1 MSRFALR
8 LSAVFCVAF
17 SFAVAIAQPA
27 PARNDSHLDR
37 AYRFD
42 RGGWTYVHLQGSPED
57 IGYQHGFL
65 LSAEIEDNY
74 KVLKLE
80 AEHSTKRDWTF
91 FRNASRT
98 ILWPHIDPEY
108 QQELKGIA
116 AGVAA
121 KGLHLDLWDIV
132 AMNGQIELTEYYV
145 PWLDKRQQATGR
157 RDGSDLHGHEPK
169 APGNCSAFI
178 ATGSYTKGGKIVIA
192 HNNWSSYAE
201 GSRWV
206 IVFDIQPD
214 KGHRILMDG
223 APALIT
229 SQDDFGINDAGMMIT
244 ETTITQ
250 FVGWDSNGKPEFAR
264 SRKALQ
270 YASSI
275 DDYIATMLEGN
286 NGGYANDW
294 LIGDRK
300 TGEIAYLELGL
311 KHSPVWR
318 KKDGYFVSSNFPRD
332 PSLIKDE
339 TEGFDLN
346 DLASSPNARR
356 TRWEELMKENK
367 GRIDVPMA
375 EQFLADHEDT
385 FLKEKKAD
393 QRSLCGHADVAKEGI
408 AVWDWPPFY
417 PGGAVQGKAT
427 DSDMATEM
435 SFVAHAGHP
444 CGEDFLA
451 KPFLEEHPEYS
462 WEAPILRDMKAGPW
476 TTFTS
481 GDSEK

>member
-1 MSRFALR
+1 MSAKHLRF
-8 LSAVFCVAF
+8 SAVLCLFIAALTAF
-17 SFAVAIAQPA
+17 AQSSQVHP
-27 PARNDSHLDR
+27 DSRLDNS
-37 AYRFD
+37 YRFD
-42 RGGWTYVHLQGSPED
+42 RGGWTYVHLQGPPPN
-57 IGYQHGFL
+57 IGYQHGYL

-74 KVLKLE
+74 HVLKLE
-80 AEHSTKRDWTF
+80 AEHSTKRDWAF
-91 FRNASRT
+91 FREAART
-98 ILWPHIDPEY
+98 ILWPNIDPEY

-116 AGVAA
+116 DGVAA
-121 KGLHLDLWDIV
+121 KGVNLDLWDIV

-145 PWLDKRQQATGR
+145 PWLDKNEHAQGLRPDNGP
-157 RDGSDLHGHEPK
+157 DLK

-192 HNNWSSYAE
+192 HNNWSSYAD

-206 IVFDIQPD
+206 IVFDIQPE

-223 APALIT
+223 SPALIT
-229 SQDDFGINDAGMMIT
+229 SQDDFGINDAGIMIT
-244 ETTITQ
+244 ETTISQ
-250 FVGWDSNGKPEFAR
+250 FVGWNSKGKPEFAR

-275 DDYIATMLEGN
+275 DDYLATMLEGN

-294 LIGDRK
+294 LVGDRK

-318 KKDGYFVSSNFPRD
+318 KKDGFFVSSNFARD

-339 TEGFDLN
+339 TESFDIN
-346 DLASSPNARR
+346 DLGSSPNARR
-356 TRWEELMKENK
+356 IRWEQLMRENK
-367 GRIDVPMA
+367 GKIDVPMA
-375 EQFLADHEDT
+375 EQFLADHEDS

-393 QRSLCGHADVAKEGI
+393 QRTLCGHADVAKEGI
-408 AVWDWPPFY
+408 PVFDWPPFY

-427 DSDMATEM
+427 DSEMAEKM
-435 SFVAHAGHP
+435 SFVARAGHP

-451 KPFLEEHPEYS
+451 KPFLAEHPEYS
-462 WEAPILRDMKAGPW
+462 WQAPVLRDMKAGPW
-476 TTFTS
+476 TTFTA